1 MWRGQSRSAERIAA
15 RRMHRS
21 SPSSPLCSAK
31 PSAESQLLSML
42 TVVALLQLQFIDSPP
57 RTHLSTPQTMPLQ
70 EQLFLQASPIQEL

>member
-1 MWRGQSRSAERIAA
+1 
-15 RRMHRS
+15 
-21 SPSSPLCSAK
+21 
-31 PSAESQLLSML
+31 ML